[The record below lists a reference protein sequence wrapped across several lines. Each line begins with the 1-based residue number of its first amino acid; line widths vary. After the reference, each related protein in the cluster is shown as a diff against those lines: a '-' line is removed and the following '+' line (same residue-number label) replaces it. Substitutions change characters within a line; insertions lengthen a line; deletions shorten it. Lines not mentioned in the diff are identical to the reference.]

1 LKANPLIRFLL
12 EQQRVSPHSQYH
24 PPITVILIISFASL
38 PIDTSIH
45 TPTRF
50 LLHCFSESLT
60 PSFGSRYGFEETNPF
75 EQNFIEGPTAGDRM
89 ISVNMNMPTSVPGA
103 LSYPSPNSPPSNT
116 SFDESCKSS
125 PPAIRSA
132 ARAKTTIFK
141 SQGPENFQP
150 PKGAGGSKYKTLKHN
165 ISIEEDDDEEDMEMK
180 RLKFLER
187 NRQAGTYMLHSLIPT
202 LNILLC

>member
-1 LKANPLIRFLL
+1 
-12 EQQRVSPHSQYH
+12 
-24 PPITVILIISFASL
+24 
-38 PIDTSIH
+38 
-45 TPTRF
+45 
-50 LLHCFSESLT
+50 
-60 PSFGSRYGFEETNPF
+60 
-75 EQNFIEGPTAGDRM
+75 
-89 ISVNMNMPTSVPGA
+89 MNMPTYVPGA

-116 SFDESCKSS
+116 SFDESSKSS

-150 PKGAGGSKYKTLKHN
+150 PKGAGGSKYKTLKHK

-187 NRQAGTYMLHSLIPT
+187 NRQAALKCRQKKKQWEKELQVRSEEVMKENKTLRIAVQDLKEEALMLKHQLLSHSDCDCTVIRDYLAKATHSNFT
-202 LNILLC
+202 LRPVMDLSQKPRC